1 MRHYS
6 ALYGKLGALRDSFLN
21 FDDIQRITDAAD
33 LSQAVSYLASKGLV
47 RSDVLEPKE
56 IERQLRENFISR
68 LINFMFYVA
77 GPEKELF
84 EFFLYKYDI
93 YNLKILLALH
103 FSKHDRDVANYVYH
117 TTPLFKR
124 YAFLIDRESIVDKD
138 LLLAFNGTRIFPFL
152 MHAYRH
158 YKDKG
163 DLFFLDTILEDEYYH
178 ALLEKIKSD
187 KDRDL
192 LDVFRYVLVVHNI
205 LWAVRLHFIYKLSKE
220 EIYYYL
226 VLPLPGIP
234 TQRFMDLFST
244 DSLDD
249 FKTRLE
255 GFFPYVPGLNLGA
268 KFDDIEDIK
277 KRFWDALLEY
287 LWHRSKSV
295 LPFSLSGMVAWIFAQ
310 EMFLD
315 KVSFILY
322 EKYIV
327 QEELFVAGMEV

>member
-6 ALYGKLGALRDSFLN
+6 ALYGKLGALRESFLN
-21 FDDIQRITDAAD
+21 FDDIQRISDAAD
-33 LSQAVSYLASKGLV
+33 LSQAVSYMASKGLV
-47 RSDVLEPKE
+47 RSDISKPKE
-56 IERQLRENFISR
+56 IERQLRENFIAK

-77 GPEKELF
+77 GAEKELF
-84 EFFLYKYDI
+84 EFFLYRYDI

-103 FSKHDRDVANYVYH
+103 FSKHDRNVADYVYR

-124 YAFLIDRESIVDKD
+124 YAFLIDRENIVDKD

-192 LDVFRYVLVVHNI
+192 LEVFRYVLVVHNI
-205 LWAVRLHFIYKLSKE
+205 LWALRLHFIYKFSRE

-226 VLPLPGIP
+226 VLPLPGVP
-234 TQRFMDLFST
+234 TQGFLELFST
-244 DSLDD
+244 DSLED
-249 FKTRLE
+249 FKTKME
-255 GFFPYVPGLNLGA
+255 GFSPYVSGLNLRG
-268 KFDDIEDIK
+268 KFEDLEDVK
-277 KRFWDALLEY
+277 KKIWDALLEY

-295 LPFSLSGMVAWIFAQ
+295 SPFSLSGIVAWIFAQ

-322 EKYIV
+322 EKYLAQNEMVI
-327 QEELFVAGMEV
+327 AGVDI